1 MSIADAEHACRH
13 TTGYR
18 HEALFYDGTDDLLAG
33 LVPFVRDAVDAD
45 EPVLVVLGAPKL
57 DALRESRVRAA
68 EQVLFADMAQVGTNP
83 ARIIPA
89 WQRFL
94 DDHARP
100 GVGGGRVRGVGE
112 PIWAGRSPA
121 ELAECERH
129 EALLNVAFA
138 DPDFWLLCPYDIGT
152 LPAAVLDEAR
162 RNHPFVTDGSA
173 TAHSDRFPGGEAL
186 AAPFAAA
193 LPDPPPEALTTP
205 VTRGTLREVRRLI
218 GHFAAAA
225 GLDDDAVADLVLS
238 VHELATNSV
247 LHGGGEGSLLLWREP
262 GAVVCEMRDRG
273 RIVEPLAG
281 RVEPAGI
288 LEGGRGLWM
297 ANQLC
302 DLVQIRSFADGG
314 AVRVHQ
320 RRY

>member
-1 MSIADAEHACRH
+1 MSIADVEHSCSH
-13 TTGYR
+13 TAGYR

-33 LVPFVRDAVDAD
+33 LVPFVRDAVAAD
-45 EPVLVVLGAPKL
+45 EPTLVVLGAAKL
-57 DALRESRVRAA
+57 DALRAALNGEA
-68 EQVLFADMAQVGTNP
+68 EQVHFADMAEVGANP

-94 DDHARP
+94 DDHAGAAP
-100 GVGGGRVRGVGE
+100 AVRGIGE

-138 DPDFWLLCPYDIGT
+138 DPRFWLLCPYDTGT
-152 LPAAVLDEAR
+152 LPSAVLDEAR
-162 RNHPFVTDGSA
+162 RNHPFVSDGA
-173 TAHSDRFPGGEAL
+173 TAARSDRFPGGEAL
-186 AAPFAAA
+186 AVPFAVA
-193 LPDPPPEALTTP
+193 LPDPPPEALSTAI
-205 VTRGTLREVRRLI
+205 TRGTLREIRQLV
-218 GHFAAAA
+218 GHFTAAARM
-225 GLDDDAVADLVLS
+225 DDGPAADLVLT

-262 GAVVCEMRDRG
+262 GAVVCEIRDRG

-320 RRY
+320 RL